1 MPVCMPRTRA
11 PRLRREFLE
20 AHPALLTGC
29 RAITPGDEFALTK
42 FEAASFSKSVTS
54 VRRASGAA
62 RIAARALLSQ
72 LGYSAAEIFRGVSG
86 APCWPPTLVGS
97 MSHDSDVAVAAV
109 AAAAELVSVG
119 IDVEP
124 AQPLPPELL
133 DLVATPF
140 EQNQLRGDLLV
151 ARQLFCIK
159 EAVFKACN
167 PLDGQFLDYHDIV
180 VQFNRSLARTRT
192 GRALVVQT
200 SVRPRILALTVVLRK
215 NSELHD
221 VRASAAVEPQKAAP
235 SAGGQSKE

>member
-1 MPVCMPRTRA
+1 VNYDTTELA
-11 PRLRREFLE
+11 ARLTELARE

-29 RAITPGDEFALTK
+29 RAITPGDEFALTD
-42 FEAASFSKSVTS
+42 FEAASFSKSVAS

-72 LGYSAAEIFRGVSG
+72 LGSAEIPRSVSG
-86 APCWPPTLVGS
+86 APCWPPTFVGS

-109 AAAAELVSVG
+109 AAAAELLSVG

-140 EQNQLRGDLLV
+140 EQNKLRGDLLA

-200 SVRPRILALTVVLRK
+200 SARPRILALTVVLRH
-215 NSELHD
+215 NTELPD
-221 VRASAAVEPQKAAP
+221 ALGVCD
-235 SAGGQSKE
+235 G